1 MKAWHNLL
9 PMRILVCPDKFAGT
23 LSASEAAN
31 CISKGWLSFAPDA
44 EISQIPISDGGTG
57 FLDSISHALNLETQ
71 VMFARGPLG
80 AQVPVEIA
88 FDKNT
93 SYIESAQVIGI
104 HLIQPSAGTIL
115 KASSFGI
122 GEVIKV
128 CVEKGFHKIIIGLGG
143 TAVSDGGAGAL
154 AALGAVALDS
164 KGMPIHALENGTSD
178 LKDISSI
185 DLSRV
190 EELLSDVTIEILTD
204 VDNPLLG
211 VRGAAKTFSAQKG
224 ASELQIEE
232 IESSLTCFATLLGKR
247 SDGKNA
253 AVALGAGAA
262 GGVGFGLIRVG
273 AVRSAGIERVIEIL
287 GLKSAIANS
296 DLVITGE
303 GKFDWQS
310 LDGKVVAGVAKTAL
324 NLGKATLVM
333 AGQVELGRRDWQTIG
348 VAGAFSM
355 AEFSGLALAMSEP
368 IETLAGLS
376 ERVARTW
383 NR

>member
-31 CISKGWLSFAPDA
+31 SISKGWLSFAPDA
-44 EISQIPISDGGTG
+44 EILQIPISDGGTG
-57 FLDSISHALNLETQ
+57 FLDSISTALDLETQ
-71 VMFARGPLG
+71 VIFARGPLG

-88 FDKNT
+88 FDENT
-93 SYIESAQVIGI
+93 VYIESAQVIGV
-104 HLIQPSAGTIL
+104 HLIEPSVETAM
-115 KASSFGI
+115 KASSFGL

-164 KGMPIHALENGTSD
+164 KGMPIRVLENGAND
-178 LKDISSI
+178 LNDITSI
-185 DLSRV
+185 DLNQV
-190 EELLSDVTIEILTD
+190 EKLLSDVTIEILTD

-211 VRGAAKTFSAQKG
+211 ARGVAKTFSAQKG
-224 ASELQIEE
+224 ANEMQIEV
-232 IESSLTCFATLLGKR
+232 IESFLTRFATLIGTR

-262 GGVGFGLIRVG
+262 GGVGFGLLRVG
-273 AVRSAGIERVIEIL
+273 ATRSAGIERVIAIL

-310 LDGKVVAGVAKTAL
+310 LDGKVVTGVAKTAL
-324 NLGKATLVM
+324 NLGKATIVI

-355 AEFSGLALAMSEP
+355 TEFSGLALATSEP
-368 IETLAGLS
+368 AKTLARLS